1 MSKYKEKQK
10 SLVESCILFVVL
22 IPIITEFSDMTSR
35 SELKGVR
42 YNDKTTYFCGDA
54 IPIGIV

>member
-10 SLVESCILFVVL
+10 SLVESCILFV
-22 IPIITEFSDMTSR
+22 IISIITEFPDMTSR